1 MKKINFFAGVLLCGC
16 LAAGCA
22 SESVYVDARDTTTAV
37 LNTNSMSSADWV
49 IITQEAGNAML
60 SSPLFAQFLED
71 YAMDAMDNAPADLSA
86 RERRTLTKP
95 LLVLYNIQNNTGEHI
110 DTRLLTNRLRE
121 VLFNSGKV
129 RFTTYAA
136 GAGQD
141 IDQATADARDMY
153 YDPNVKQETVMP
165 QNAVN
170 AYDLSLAGSII
181 KQKASSGRSHELSY
195 FFSLTLTDN
204 LTGEGVWTYTKEIK
218 RQHKDGVFGM

>member
-1 MKKINFFAGVLLCGC
+1 MKICNFLLCAGSAVV

-22 SESVYVDARDTTTAV
+22 SDPVYVDSSDTTKAV
-37 LNTNSMSSADWV
+37 INTNTMSSSDWV
-49 IITQEAGNAML
+49 IITQEAGNAL
-60 SSPLFAQFLED
+60 LASPLFSQFLED
-71 YAMDAMDNAPADLSA
+71 YAADALDGAPADISA
-86 RERRTLTKP
+86 RERRNLTKP
-95 LLVLYNIQNNTGEHI
+95 LLALYNIQNNTGEHI

-121 VLFNSGKV
+121 ILFNSGKV

-141 IDQATADARDMY
+141 VDQASADARDMY

-218 RQHKDGVFGM
+218 RQHKDGVFGL